1 MLRIRS
7 AHIDTNH
14 LIHGECL
21 QAMQALPEGSV
32 DMVMADLPYG
42 TTEAEWDKVIDMDL
56 LWESY
61 RRVVK
66 PNGAIVLTA
75 SQPFTSRLVM
85 SNLDEFRYSW
95 VWRKSKGTGFFH
107 VRQRPLKQHEDVCV
121 FYRKAPTYNP
131 QKTVKEG
138 VKIGSGGSKSTP
150 IYGGIYTASGR
161 GVQMNQRKPEDG
173 TRYPISVLDFASEG
187 KKVHETQKPVDLM
200 RYFIR
205 TYTNPGDVVLD
216 NTMGSGTTGVA
227 ATLEGR
233 KFIGI
238 EQERSFF
245 DLAVTR
251 IVEASNQMRDAAT
264 VSLAS

>member
-1 MLRIRS
+1 MTVRIRS
-7 AHIDTNH
+7 AFIETNH

-21 QAMQALPEGSV
+21 QAMQALPDGSV

-42 TTEAEWDKVIDMDL
+42 TTEAAWDTPIDMDL
-56 LWESY
+56 LWEAY

-66 PNGAIVLTA
+66 PDGAIVLTA
-75 SQPFTSRLVM
+75 SQPFTSRLVL
-85 SNLDEFRYSW
+85 SNIDEFRYSW

-107 VRQRPLKQHEDVCV
+107 VKHRPLKQHEDVCV

-138 VKIGSGGSKSTP
+138 AKIGSGGSKSTP
-150 IYGGIYTASGR
+150 IHGGIYTTTGR
-161 GVQMNQRKPEDG
+161 AVQMNQRKPEDG
-173 TRYPISVLDFASEG
+173 TRYPISVLDFPSEG

-238 EQERSFF
+238 EQERPFF
-245 DLAVTR
+245 DKSVWR
-251 IVEASNQMRDAAT
+251 IADASNQVREAF
-264 VSLAS
+264 SLAP